1 MYVRVKREKLVSPL
15 GIVALLQAASQCL
28 RPSWLLCKPAS
39 QAATAA
45 AAAAAPTHPCQT
57 VFLHVDPTDTVSMLK
72 QKLQE
77 LLQKVG
83 QLRG

>member
-1 MYVRVKREKLVSPL
+1 MQL
-15 GIVALLQAASQCL
+15 AASAST
-28 RPSWLLCKPAS
+28 PWLSVAAGCPGLVQAFSPAS
-39 QAATAA
+39 SPSCCSTPQ
-45 AAAAAPTHPCQT
+45 QT

-83 QLRG
+83 R

>member
-1 MYVRVKREKLVSPL
+1 MRHPL
-15 GIVALLQAASQCL
+15 
-28 RPSWLLCKPAS
+28 WLLSKPAS
-39 QAATAA
+39 QAA
-45 AAAAAPTHPCQT
+45 AAAAAPTHPRQT

-83 QLRG
+83 QLWGCTAVAGMWCGMPMGH